1 MGGFILKS
9 EQVNRAAVL
18 FVRVRYKHPTT
29 SRFSEDTDGQK
40 LQAALALTTQAAQL
54 KRGKAAA
61 VFHVD
66 WTGLGHRPV
75 AEYEN
80 FDLYKVALDAN
91 KAELYNKPFVIRV
104 NESFQK
110 LGPSRSF
117 LQQTAQAHF

>member
-1 MGGFILKS
+1 M
-9 EQVNRAAVL
+9 
-18 FVRVRYKHPTT
+18 RYKHPTT

-80 FDLYKVALDAN
+80 SDLYKVALDAN

-110 LGPSRSF
+110 LGTKPEFFATDGSGAF
-117 LQQTAQAHF
+117 LS